1 MSLTQLKRTFQEFS
15 QSTSL
20 HGFSYLYI
28 SNASI
33 SKLLWVIVIL
43 TFSGLGIGLLVT
55 NTEDYLSSRIVTN
68 IESST
73 YPLDVSIYLELN
85 STFNQ

>member
-1 MSLTQLKRTFQEFS
+1 MSFTQLKSTFQEFS
-15 QSTSL
+15 RSTSL

-28 SNASI
+28 SNANI
-33 SKLLWVIVIL
+33 SKIVWGIVIL

-73 YPLDVSIYLELN
+73 YPIDVSALSIY
-85 STFNQ
+85 S

>member
-1 MSLTQLKRTFQEFS
+1 MSLSQLKSTFQDFS

-28 SNASI
+28 SNANI
-33 SKLLWVIVIL
+33 SKIVWGIVIL

-73 YPLDVSIYLELN
+73 YPIDVSALSIYL
-85 STFNQ
+85 

>member
-1 MSLTQLKRTFQEFS
+1 MSLTQLKSTFQDFS

-28 SNASI
+28 SNSNI
-33 SKLLWVIVIL
+33 SKIVWGIVIL

-73 YPLDVSIYLELN
+73 YPIDVSALFIYL
-85 STFNQ
+85 

>member
-1 MSLTQLKRTFQEFS
+1 MSLTKLKGTFQDFS
-15 QSTSL
+15 QATSL

-28 SNASI
+28 SNANI
-33 SKLLWVIVIL
+33 SKIVWGIVIL

-73 YPLDVSIYLELN
+73 YPIDVSALSI
-85 STFNQ
+85 

>member
-1 MSLTQLKRTFQEFS
+1 MSLTKLKSTFQEFS

-33 SKLLWVIVIL
+33 SKIVWGIVIL

-55 NTEDYLSSRIVTN
+55 NTEDYLSSRIITN

-73 YPLDVSIYLELN
+73 YPIDVSALFKYLAIE
-85 STFNQ
+85 

>member
-1 MSLTQLKRTFQEFS
+1 MSLTQLKSTFQEFS
-15 QSTSL
+15 HSTSL